1 MLEYVENNRSSFM
14 FFLFLMTLKIGA
26 YDFFR
31 ELYYDFNGVPVENR
45 GYVFSAKGTYWFS
58 GFIHKIFGT
67 KKISMRWSRYI
78 FIIPHFLSFL
88 ILIIYFANFTFRQL
102 L

>member
-1 MLEYVENNRSSFM
+1 M

-26 YDFFR
+26 YDFFC

-45 GYVFSAKGTYWFS
+45 GYVFSAKGTYSFS

-67 KKISMRWSRYI
+67 KKISMRWSRYN
-78 FIIPHFLSFL
+78 FIIPWFFSFL
-88 ILIIYFANFTFRQL
+88 FSLIYFANFTFRHL